1 MLNFFLIFKCFID
14 AVEIDPKVYKVA
26 KDWFGLIEDEK
37 LKVNVDDALKYVN
50 NAAKQGKLKKNI
62 K

>member
-1 MLNFFLIFKCFID
+1 MIFKCFID